1 MGVNM
6 PHKEKIRRQLTDHC
20 FGCGEKNPI
29 GLRLRFRSEGSTVR
43 TEFAATDLYEGYP
56 GYLHGGIL
64 CAILD
69 EAMGWAAYRLSGGTL
84 GVTAKV
90 HVRFRRPAHVGQPLS
105 VSASIT
111 RKTKRRIWTRAAI
124 SRKDGT
130 VVAEGSATMV
140 VGEQK

>member
-1 MGVNM
+1 VNM
-6 PHKEKIRRQLTDHC
+6 PHKEKIQRQLTDRC

-29 GLRLRFRSEGSTVR
+29 GLRLRFRSEGRSVK

-56 GYLHGGIL
+56 GYLHGGIV

-69 EAMGWAAYRLSGGTL
+69 EAMGWAAYKLSGGTL
-84 GVTAKV
+84 AVTAKV
-90 HVRFRRPAHVGQPLS
+90 HVRFKRPAHVGQSLS

-130 VVAEGSATMV
+130 VVAEGSAAMV
-140 VGEQK
+140 VGEHN

>member
-1 MGVNM
+1 M

-29 GLRLRFRSEGSTVR
+29 GLRLRFRSEGRSVK
-43 TEFAATDLYEGYP
+43 TEFAATAPYEGYP
-56 GYLHGGIL
+56 GYLHGGIM

-69 EAMGWAAYRLSGGTL
+69 EAMGWAAYNLSGGTL
-84 GVTAKV
+84 AVTAKV
-90 HVRFRRPAHVGQPLS
+90 HVRFKRPAPVGQPLT

-111 RKTKRRIWTRAAI
+111 RKTKRRIWTRASI

-130 VVAEGSATMV
+130 VVAEGSAAMV
-140 VGEQK
+140 VGEYN